1 MHGFYVFSIGNGKE
15 IVFRLPKLSD
25 SVHHPQVDP
34 TSQFRMQSLKFLFCI
49 TRSDTIGGAHVHV
62 ADMAAWLRGKG
73 HEVVVVVGERGVYC
87 DELRKRSIPYRTA
100 RHMRRSVS
108 LGHDLLAVRELRR
121 IFRDESPD
129 LISLHSAK
137 AGMLGRLAA
146 AGLPSAVL
154 FTAHGWSFT
163 DGIPKR
169 RAAVYR
175 SMERAVAR
183 LTDKIITVSEY
194 DRDLALR
201 HGVGRPE
208 QIVAVHNAMPDV
220 ESRANAGSKHEP
232 IRLVMVARLDDQKDH
247 RTLFAAIES
256 LREKPWEL
264 VLVGDGPLEG
274 ELKQMAAASGISD
287 RVRFLGLRNDVE
299 AILAEGQI
307 FLLISNWEGF
317 PRSIIEAMR
326 AGLPVIA
333 SDVGGVAEAV
343 QDGTTGYVIA
353 PKDAAAL
360 ESRLRSLLDEPAE
373 RVRMGSQARS
383 SYEARYRFERMA
395 NENLAVYRSILP
407 E

>member
-1 MHGFYVFSIGNGKE
+1 
-15 IVFRLPKLSD
+15 
-25 SVHHPQVDP
+25 
-34 TSQFRMQSLKFLFCI
+34 
-49 TRSDTIGGAHVHV
+49 
-62 ADMAAWLRGKG
+62 
-73 HEVVVVVGERGVYC
+73 
-87 DELRKRSIPYRTA
+87 
-100 RHMRRSVS
+100 
-108 LGHDLLAVRELRR
+108 
-121 IFRDESPD
+121 
-129 LISLHSAK
+129 
-137 AGMLGRLAA
+137 
-146 AGLPSAVL
+146 
-154 FTAHGWSFT
+154 
-163 DGIPKR
+163 
-169 RAAVYR
+169 
-175 SMERAVAR
+175 
-183 LTDKIITVSEY
+183 
-194 DRDLALR
+194 
-201 HGVGRPE
+201 
-208 QIVAVHNAMPDV
+208 MPDV